1 MRLRP
6 VPLAIAAA
14 PLLMGALADPSA
26 KVVIAVAVIYVTA
39 LLAGELAVRGGQPAV
54 LGELVGGVLI
64 GNLHLVG
71 VDALEFIKADPGV
84 ALLAQIGVLVLLF
97 EVGLESTVHQ
107 MMKVGLTSLVVA
119 VLGVIAPFA
128 LGWAVGA
135 WLLPGEGT
143 LLHVFL
149 GATLSATSV
158 GITARVLRDLGRAG
172 TAEARIILG
181 AAVVDDVLG
190 LMILAA
196 VTEVIVAAGAGRTP
210 SYTSTGL
217 IVLKAA
223 LFLVGAIAVGGWL
236 APRALR
242 WSARMRTRGAALAI
256 SLALCFVTA
265 WAAYLIGL
273 APIVGAFAAGLVLE
287 SPHYEPFTAR
297 GERTIEEQVHPLV
310 QALVPVF
317 FVLMG
322 MRTDL
327 ASLARPEVLGLAAAL
342 TAAAIAGKQA
352 CSLGVW
358 GPGLNRLAVGVGMI
372 PRGEVGLIFANIG
385 LALTLD
391 GQPVISVAVYSAVV
405 VMVVATTM
413 ATPPAL
419 KWSFERKGARTA

>member
-6 VPLAIAAA
+6 VPPAIALA
-14 PLLMGALADPSA
+14 PLLMGSLADPSA
-26 KVVIAVAVIYVTA
+26 KVVIAVAIIYVTA
-39 LLAGELAVRGGQPAV
+39 LLAGELAVRVGQPAV
-54 LGELVGGVLI
+54 LGELIGGVLL

-71 VDALEFIKADPGV
+71 VGALEFIKTEPGV
-84 ALLAQIGVLVLLF
+84 ALLAQLGVLILLF

-135 WLLPGEGT
+135 WLLPHEGT
-143 LLHVFL
+143 LVHAFL

-158 GITARVLRDLGRAG
+158 GITARVLKDLQRAG
-172 TAEARIILG
+172 TTEARIILG

-190 LMILAA
+190 LVILA
-196 VTEVIVAAGAGRTP
+196 VVSEVIVAAGAGRTP
-210 SYTSTGL
+210 SYASTGL
-217 IVLKAA
+217 IVVKAA
-223 LFLVGAIAVGGWL
+223 VFMFGAIAIGGWL

-242 WSARMRTRGAALAI
+242 WSSRLRTRGAALAV

-273 APIVGAFAAGLVLE
+273 APIVGAFAAGLVVE
-287 SPHYEPFTAR
+287 GQHYEAFTAR
-297 GERTIEEQVHPLV
+297 GEHPIEAQLHPIV

-322 MRTDL
+322 MHTDL
-327 ASLARPEVLGLAAAL
+327 ASFARTGVLGLAAAL
-342 TAAAIAGKQA
+342 TAAAIIGKQA

-358 GPGLNRLAVGVGMI
+358 GAGLNRLAIGVGMV
-372 PRGEVGLIFANIG
+372 PRGEVGLIFASIG
-385 LALTLD
+385 RGLTID
-391 GQPVISVAVYSAVV
+391 GHSVISTAAYSAVV
-405 VMVVATTM
+405 VMVVVTTM
-413 ATPPAL
+413 LTPPVL
-419 KWSFERKGARTA
+419 KWSFERRQG